1 MYKSHKS
8 FLSMTIPS
16 VLVLSLTS
24 LATEAGDWP
33 RFLGPEG
40 SNQAQVSDFNPD
52 LSQWETAWTAEVG
65 LGYASIIVSGNHAWT
80 LGHNADGQETLF
92 CFEADTGKELWK
104 TSYDAELL
112 PRMHVGGP
120 NASPTLTDA
129 GLVSVSK
136 DGQVMLVNPDNGEIL
151 WKKELGK
158 ALNVDT
164 PTWGFAASPVID
176 GGRIYLEAGKVAALD
191 LKTGATVWTS
201 EKDYHPGYTTVVPFE
216 NSGKGFIASLG
227 GKELIILNKEDGKE
241 VAHHPFKARFDMLAT
256 TPVISKNGSHI
267 YISGNSGSEML
278 KFDGKQLEVEWASR
292 DIKSSLN
299 NPVVAG
305 SLVFGVSGNHKQSAS
320 ELVAF
325 NATDGSIRWNVGRFG
340 YGSTIGVGETLLVLT
355 EDGDLV
361 TAPMKADE
369 YKEISRIKVLD
380 SICWT
385 APSFANGRI
394 YVRNDQGKV
403 VCLAQE

>member
-1 MYKSHKS
+1 MKINSAFLMILVSGS
-8 FLSMTIPS
+8 FLSQQVNT
-16 VLVLSLTS
+16 V
-24 LATEAGDWP
+24 EAGSWP

-40 SNQAQVSDFNPD
+40 ANHVEAAGFNPD
-52 LSQWETAWTAEVG
+52 LSQWKTAWTAEVG
-65 LGYASIIVSGNHAWT
+65 LGYASIIVSGNRAWT
-80 LGHNADGQETLF
+80 LGHNTQGQETLY
-92 CFEADTGKELWK
+92 CFEADTGKVIWK
-104 TSYDAELL
+104 TEYAAELL

-151 WKKELGK
+151 WKQELGK
-158 ALNVDT
+158 ILNVET
-164 PTWGFAASPVID
+164 PTWGFASSPVVD

-278 KFDGKQLEVEWASR
+278 KFDGQKLEVDWASR

-305 SLVFGVSGNHKQSAS
+305 AVMFGVSGNHKQSAS

-325 NATDGSIRWNVGRFG
+325 NATDGSVRWNVGRFG

-355 EDGDLV
+355 EEGDLV
-361 TAPMKADE
+361 TAPLKAE
-369 YKEISRIKVLD
+369 AYKEISRVKVLD